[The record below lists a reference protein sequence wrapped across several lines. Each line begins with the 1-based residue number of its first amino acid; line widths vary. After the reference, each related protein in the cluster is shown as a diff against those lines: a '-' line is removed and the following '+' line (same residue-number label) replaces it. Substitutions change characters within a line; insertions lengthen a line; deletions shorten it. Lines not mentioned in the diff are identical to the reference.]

1 MVENITNTQFHRVHL
16 FIGEGQV
23 DEALAA
29 LEQIQPAN
37 QKELHEIAYLRAWCY
52 SERNNWEEAAR
63 LLPDAGASEEV
74 LSDIEALGQTERRRR
89 AHYQLLMGHVA
100 VQIGHYEEAMR
111 HYRRCIKFLDERR
124 MNIPDVRI
132 KAVQAMGTLSVLTGF
147 YDMAL
152 VHYEEVLQLCGDNQ
166 EHPAL
171 PDAYYGLCNAYR
183 KKGDFPRALEYGRKA
198 LQLYIERKE
207 QHMIGRMRNQ
217 LGRICFQ
224 MRDFQTAS
232 VYYTEALALST
243 LVGSHIMS
251 LNNLNAL
258 ADLRREE
265 GELGEA
271 WRYCEMAQ
279 EYSTKLPPDTGPY
292 MGMMYIVCGKVKEA
306 EAKTASALQ
315 AKELLGKALTF
326 YEQAIEVLKAT
337 DAKAVLREAY
347 QRLAQAL
354 EESGKQS
361 LAMGY
366 WKQAYS
372 ASPGSEDS
380 SPF

>member
-1 MVENITNTQFHRVHL
+1 
-16 FIGEGQV
+16 
-23 DEALAA
+23 
-29 LEQIQPAN
+29 
-37 QKELHEIAYLRAWCY
+37 
-52 SERNNWEEAAR
+52 
-63 LLPDAGASEEV
+63 
-74 LSDIEALGQTERRRR
+74 
-89 AHYQLLMGHVA
+89 
-100 VQIGHYEEAMR
+100 
-111 HYRRCIKFLDERR
+111 
-124 MNIPDVRI
+124 
-132 KAVQAMGTLSVLTGF
+132 
-147 YDMAL
+147 
-152 VHYEEVLQLCGDNQ
+152 
-166 EHPAL
+166 
-171 PDAYYGLCNAYR
+171 
-183 KKGDFPRALEYGRKA
+183 
-198 LQLYIERKE
+198 
-207 QHMIGRMRNQ
+207 MIGRMRNQ